1 MNVKATTVG
10 VTCYW
15 YPDQPVLTKE
25 GKVKPIFTEK
35 FIKEAKKAA
44 DIMDWRVDGILEDAE
59 LFLNQTSFQE
69 IKEMDSSL
77 VANYHEFPLDSWDCV
92 NAGPVVFLPD
102 AMYISRNDVENW
114 DQYVAFRMLEAS
126 TGN

>member
-10 VTCYW
+10 GTCYW
-15 YPDQPVLTKE
+15 CPDQPVLTKE

-44 DIMDWRVDGILEDAE
+44 DIMGWRIDGILEDAE
-59 LFLNQTSFQE
+59 LFLNHASFQV
-69 IKEMDSSL
+69 ITEMDSL
-77 VANYHEFPLDSWDCV
+77 INQYHEFPLDCWDCV

-102 AMYISRNDVENW
+102 AMYISRKDVENW
-114 DQYVAFRMLEAS
+114 KEYYAFRTLEAF